1 MEQQKIINM
10 MVFVSIFWNVSTIIL
25 IFTAENRTLDLIH
38 ARQALY
44 HWVTYQSFEII
55 LQWRKKIKTGF
66 KAMSIKGFHFYF
78 CNYKIHTYSGYTV
91 RAYLKIYMHIDIYV
105 QHRLLL
111 IGKAGK
117 FYIKIYIYFRFF
129 WNFGSLCSKI
139 FFFLNLL
146 GSL

>member
-1 MEQQKIINM
+1 ME
-10 MVFVSIFWNVSTIIL
+10 
-25 IFTAENRTLDLIH
+25 
-38 ARQALY
+38 
-44 HWVTYQSFEII
+44 
-55 LQWRKKIKTGF
+55 KKIKTGF

-117 FYIKIYIYFRFF
+117 FYINIYIHILDFSEILAAFAVK
-129 WNFGSLCSKI
+129 S
-139 FFFLNLL
+139 FLKSNLL